1 MVRFSP
7 PGREP
12 DVIGTAPAATS
23 LFDVSNLAA
32 IVSGGAHGG
41 LGYHSA
47 VALAG
52 LGARVMVTDHGSR
65 IEDLHRTAEEIR
77 AVGGTCVAR
86 TCDVESE
93 SDVKDIVSTAME
105 EFGSVNA
112 LAHHAGVML
121 RKDALDTTRD
131 EWDHILSINL
141 TGTWLMNRAVAR
153 CMIDGEGGAI
163 VNTSSLY
170 ANIVGPLPESAYYAS
185 KSGVVNLTRGLAMEW
200 AQHGIRVNCVAP
212 GVFYPTRM
220 TAPLADD
227 PSRLES
233 MAERT
238 MLKRLGRPDEDL
250 AGPVVFLLSPASSYM
265 TGQLMHVDG
274 GWTSW

>member
-1 MVRFSP
+1 MT
-7 PGREP
+7 
-12 DVIGTAPAATS
+12 GTAFAAAS

-41 LGYHSA
+41 LGHHSA
-47 VALAG
+47 LMLAG
-52 LGARVMVTDHGSR
+52 LGARVMVTDHPSR
-65 IEDLHRTAEEIR
+65 VDDLRRTADEIR
-77 AVGGTCVAR
+77 ELGGTCMVHA
-86 TCDVESE
+86 CDVDSESE
-93 SDVKDIVSTAME
+93 VNDLVAVAME
-105 EFGSVNA
+105 EFGAINA

-121 RKDALDTTRD
+121 RKDALETTRA
-131 EWDHILSINL
+131 EWEHVLSVNL
-141 TGTWLMNRAVAR
+141 TGTWLLNRAVAR
-153 CMIDGEGGAI
+153 CMIAGEGGAI
-163 VNTSSLY
+163 VNTSSIY

-200 AQHGIRVNCVAP
+200 APHGIRVNCVAP

-220 TAPLADD
+220 TAPLADE
-227 PSRLES
+227 PGRLES

-238 MLKRLGRPDEDL
+238 MLKRLGRPEQDL

-265 TGQLMHVDG
+265 TGQLIHVDG